1 MQDRDGSKHTS
12 VPEMVEPAKQ
22 IISAWLRTPGNVQPV
37 FKNVHTFTIMPAA
50 TQVSCAL
57 HHYERG
63 NVELFNEPAG
73 VDVIVT

>member
-1 MQDRDGSKHTS
+1 M
-12 VPEMVEPAKQ
+12 
-22 IISAWLRTPGNVQPV
+22 PG
-37 FKNVHTFTIMPAA
+37 A